1 MYESTHFQLVIFTLQ
16 VYLFSNFKNIYLT
29 SLGAF
34 NLKASISM
42 TQRKVLIVAQSVCWS
57 RRAERGK
64 RQNVFAFVVSQVL
77 GSGKSIQ
84 CSVSV
89 ITHSARRHSKM
100 KNMKNATILSSLTRL
115 SFWWQISAIDI
126 TSSLVTVKVKSRHL
140 PVHQKKPILLMSN

>member
-16 VYLFSNFKNIYLT
+16 VYLFSSFKNIYLT
-29 SLGAF
+29 SLHAF

-42 TQRKVLIVAQSVCWS
+42 RKALIVAQSVCWS

-64 RQNVFAFVVSQVL
+64 WQNVFAFVVSQVL
-77 GSGKSIQ
+77 RSGKSIQ

-89 ITHSARRHSKM
+89 ITHSARRHSRM
-100 KNMKNATILSSLTRL
+100 KNMKNATILTSWTRL

-126 TSSLVTVKVKSRHL
+126 TSSLVTVKFKCRHL
-140 PVHQKKPILLMSN
+140 PVHQKNPFF